1 MNTLLFKQASFFL
14 SLAAVTVVSSGLK
27 AQAQSTD
34 FTAADV
40 KTEQTLDTTA
50 LISSSA
56 RTPES
61 SASPIAETSSK
72 TTNPVVAQAGGTAP
86 SLRTTRSGPSYIGV
100 GGNIGFRG
108 DTRLSEGSANVFS
121 KVGLTNTLSARPS
134 ALVGSN
140 PAFLLPVTVDFAPGQ
155 ALGLRAAP
163 YIGGGV
169 AISTARDSTIG
180 PLLTG
185 GVDVPVSRQVTATAG
200 VNVGFIDRTDVGMLL
215 GVGYNF

>member
-27 AQAQSTD
+27 AQAQTTD

-40 KTEQTLDTTA
+40 NAQPTLDTTA
-50 LISSSA
+50 SMTSSA
-56 RTPES
+56 PMPES
-61 SASPIAETSSK
+61 SASPIQATTSK
-72 TTNPVVAQAGGTAP
+72 TTDSVVAQAGGTTP
-86 SLRTTRSGPSYIGV
+86 PLRATRSGPSYIGV
-100 GGNIGFRG
+100 GSNIGFRG

-121 KVGLTNTLSARPS
+121 KVGLTNSLSARPS

-140 PAFLLPVTVDFAPGQ
+140 AAFLLPVTVDFAPRQ
-155 ALGLRAAP
+155 TLGLRAAP
-163 YIGGGV
+163 YVGGGV

-185 GVDVPVSRQVTATAG
+185 GVDVPVSRRVTATAG